1 MIIDVDSHFEPG
13 PAWLD
18 DFPEL
23 RAKIPVHDTGAI
35 TTEIL
40 AGEILA
46 DVPRDEWPSV
56 EHLVPPGVG
65 MIVGT
70 EERPEGYG
78 YEGSG
83 MHNTGDAAER
93 IAWLDQNG
101 IDAEAVICL
110 EGMLN
115 ARFLEDRALAREIIT
130 TSNTWMADAVAGYT
144 DRLFPT
150 TCLDFSDVDVAIAEM
165 TRMRERG
172 SRAFLISTIPVPGV
186 PMHHPQFDPIW
197 SAATDLGMIA
207 YLHVGYQPARFDP
220 AWGNVA
226 GNYDL
231 LRHLAVSQGA
241 QSIELMLNGMVFGG
255 TFERHPEVTVL
266 IAECGTHWFAGAVE
280 YMDNRDSRKDVTAS
294 IYLGKYPYEL
304 KPSEFVRRNVRIT
317 PLPRRHQSPVR
328 LLEEYPE
335 CVVFSTDYTHNEGC
349 GTPLAYYDE
358 VLAGVDA
365 DTKARFFGGNIA
377 ESYARMGDPLPV

>member
-150 TCLDFSDVDVAIAEM
+150 TCLDFSDVVKEN
-165 TRMRERG
+165 
-172 SRAFLISTIPVPGV
+172 VY
-186 PMHHPQFDPIW
+186 
-197 SAATDLGMIA
+197 ATDLDAFIRNKDLRKA
-207 YLHVGYQPARFDP
+207 YFGRSFPAATWVQVQRLYVPSLVVEVELTARF
-220 AWGNVA
+220 
-226 GNYDL
+226 
-231 LRHLAVSQGA
+231 RH
-241 QSIELMLNGMVFGG
+241 
-255 TFERHPEVTVL
+255 
-266 IAECGTHWFAGAVE
+266 
-280 YMDNRDSRKDVTAS
+280 
-294 IYLGKYPYEL
+294 
-304 KPSEFVRRNVRIT
+304 
-317 PLPRRHQSPVR
+317 
-328 LLEEYPE
+328 
-335 CVVFSTDYTHNEGC
+335 
-349 GTPLAYYDE
+349 
-358 VLAGVDA
+358 
-365 DTKARFFGGNIA
+365 
-377 ESYARMGDPLPV
+377 